1 MTKEQYWKLKKLRE
15 SCVDAF
21 TGIIQGLKGDENNP
35 NENQVRKLESH
46 LDFIF
51 NFLSQ
56 IAADKEQILIN
67 LAYFSLR
74 VPSSEDLETL
84 LFMVLR
90 LNTYK
95 SE

>member
-1 MTKEQYWKLKKLRE
+1 M
-15 SCVDAF
+15 DAF

-56 IAADKEQILIN
+56 IAADKEQILLI
-67 LAYFSLR
+67 LAYFS
-74 VPSSEDLETL
+74 
-84 LFMVLR
+84 
-90 LNTYK
+90 
-95 SE
+95 

>member
-1 MTKEQYWKLKKLRE
+1 MKVISSIENVKKLRE

-35 NENQVRKLESH
+35 NDNQVRKLESH

-56 IAADKEQILIN
+56 IAADKEKIL
-67 LAYFSLR
+67 L
-74 VPSSEDLETL
+74 
-84 LFMVLR
+84 
-90 LNTYK
+90 
-95 SE
+95 

>member
-1 MTKEQYWKLKKLRE
+1 MYCKLEKLRE